1 MTRRPPSIPEPIRA
15 ARFEVARIQARIDG
29 LLSDRNDVASQARGL
44 AQLSGDRLAKYQR
57 YEGEYKK
64 AVAVYNDLVAA
75 HNAEVQRRKDAR
87 RADAERKTVRSQ
99 MCPSCFTVHAG
110 DCA

>member
-1 MTRRPPSIPEPIRA
+1 MTRRPPHIPAPIRA
-15 ARFEVARIQARIDG
+15 ARFEVARIQEQINS
-29 LLSDRNDVASQARGL
+29 LLGGDHIVTQARGL
-44 AQLSGDRLAKYQR
+44 AQLSGDQLADYRR

-64 AVAVYNDLVAA
+64 AVAVYNDLVTK

-87 RADAERKTVRSQ
+87 HAAAERKAVRSQ
-99 MCPSCFTVHAG
+99 MCPTCFTVHAG